1 MEQVAQAYQSL
12 FLLKIILIIK
22 IIKNIYFIDD
32 NENVLKKKIYKWFS
46 YNRLQSI

>member
-1 MEQVAQAYQSL
+1 MEQVELSISFFIKNNPNY
-12 FLLKIILIIK
+12 KK

-32 NENVLKKKIYKWFS
+32 NENVLKKIYKWFS